1 MVSLTRRR
9 FPVVVGLAAV
19 PLLAPSFGIDAISAS
34 AHVAH
39 QHASSESLRDTMRR
53 LWDDHV
59 FWTRLYIVSALGE
72 LPDKDMSAQRLLQN
86 QTDIGAAIV
95 PYYGQEAGDQLS
107 RLLQDHILGAATL
120 LDAVKSGDQVAVEN
134 ANAAWYANA
143 DDIATF
149 LSTANPDN
157 WPLDTMK
164 ETMKMHLDQTLQEV
178 TNRLNGNHEQ
188 EIADFD
194 AARSHMLAVADVL
207 TQGIEAQFPNM

>member
-1 MVSLTRRR
+1 MVSFTRRR
-9 FPVVVGLAAV
+9 LPIVVGLAAA
-19 PLLAPSFGIDAISAS
+19 PLLAPSFGFASMSAS
-34 AHVAH
+34 AHAAH
-39 QHASSESLRDTMRR
+39 QHSENESLRDAMRR

-72 LPDKDMSAQRLLQN
+72 LPDKDVSAQRLLQN

-120 LDAVKSGDQVAVEN
+120 LDAVKSGDQVAVET

-157 WPLDTMK
+157 WPLDVMQ

-178 TNRLNGNHEQ
+178 TNRMNGNHEQ

-194 AARSHMLAVADVL
+194 AARSHMLVVADVL